1 MRKRTDRGLVSSAT
15 ARVVSWTL
23 LLTPAAIL
31 ALAATRYFSVV
42 LAMGS
47 AGAFIGGLLFARTRE
62 AWRPPVSAAIVVLYL
77 VALGWLWAFT
87 WSEPDRFA
95 RATRGLFLVV
105 AVGMLI
111 RHDLLRTGV
120 GPRRQAVSLCRGMR
134 ARTRWPQDPEAV
146 ATLPEVRALADAIR
160 DDPGPAIELLM
171 ADNRPEVRTAAFAA
185 LNGREAWRAAE
196 AAAVLNVVRRTEE
209 PAVRAVGVAAL
220 AGASDPGTLAGLAS
234 FLRDP
239 VPEVRQA
246 AAESLLAAG
255 ADHWPVVRELVRDA
269 LADQALAADGPL
281 PGAAGRLPAV
291 AVCDLTAW
299 ASEADPLA
307 GRSVRT
313 LIGHY
318 AAVLKAGVQPGLAG
332 ELGQHIIEP
341 NTPAALRV
349 ELAGLLRALG
359 MIPTDLLDR
368 MTDVDQPS
376 PIRLLAAEIL
386 LAADPENPDATDVLR
401 GLGRQSNRETSL
413 AVARLLQTYLGMDMG
428 LPDGQIAANSKV
440 AAEAARAV
448 FQWAT
453 GRPAPPPP
461 AEHGSAWV
469 TRPVSRP
476 ALPGLKKTALPPRT
490 QPPGGGGATW
500 APR

>member
-1 MRKRTDRGLVSSAT
+1 M
-15 ARVVSWTL
+15 
-23 LLTPAAIL
+23 
-31 ALAATRYFSVV
+31 
-42 LAMGS
+42 
-47 AGAFIGGLLFARTRE
+47 
-62 AWRPPVSAAIVVLYL
+62 
-77 VALGWLWAFT
+77 
-87 WSEPDRFA
+87 
-95 RATRGLFLVV
+95 V
-105 AVGMLI
+105 AVGILI
-111 RHDLLRTGV
+111 RHDLIRTGV
-120 GPRRQAVSLCRGMR
+120 GPRRQAVAICRGMR
-134 ARTRWPQDPEAV
+134 SRSHWPQDPEAV
-146 ATLPEVRALADAIR
+146 AALPEVRALAGAIR

-171 ADNRPEVRTAAFAA
+171 ADNRPQVRTAAFAA
-185 LNGREAWRAAE
+185 LQGRETWRPAE
-196 AAAVLNVVRRTEE
+196 AAAVLDVVRRTQE

-220 AGASDPGTLAGLAS
+220 AGAGDAGSLAGLAG

-255 ADHWPVVRELVRDA
+255 SDHWPVVRELVRDA
-269 LADQALAADGPL
+269 LADPALAADGSL
-281 PGAAGRLPAV
+281 PGAAGRLPPL

-299 ASEADPLA
+299 ASEVDPLA
-307 GRSVRT
+307 HRSIRT

-318 AAVLKAGVQPGLAG
+318 AVVLRAGIQPELAG
-332 ELGQHIIEP
+332 ELSQGVIDP
-341 NTPAALRV
+341 NTPPALRV

-359 MIPTDLLDR
+359 MIPPELLDR

-401 GLGRQSNRETSL
+401 GLGRQSNRETAL

-428 LPDGQIAANSKV
+428 LPDGHVAMNSKV

-461 AEHGSAWV
+461 SEHGSAWV

-490 QPPGGGGATW
+490 QPPGTGGATW
-500 APR
+500 VPR

>member
-1 MRKRTDRGLVSSAT
+1 MRKPSDRGLVSSAT
-15 ARVVSWTL
+15 ARVVSWIL
-23 LLTPAAIL
+23 LLTPSGIL
-31 ALAATRYFSVV
+31 ALSAARYFSVV
-42 LAMGS
+42 LA
-47 AGAFIGGLLFARTRE
+47 AGAAAAFVGGLLFARTRE

-87 WSEPDRFA
+87 WSQPDQFA

-105 AVGMLI
+105 AVGILI
-111 RHDLLRTGV
+111 RHDLIRTGV
-120 GPRRQAVSLCRGMR
+120 GPRRQAVAICRGMR
-134 ARTRWPQDPEAV
+134 ARTRWPQDPEAIT
-146 ATLPEVRALADAIR
+146 ALPEVRALADAIR

-171 ADNRPEVRTAAFAA
+171 TDTRPEVRTAAFAS
-185 LNGREAWRAAE
+185 LLGRDRWRPAE
-196 AAAVLNVVRRTEE
+196 AAAVLGVVRRTQE

-220 AGASDPGTLAGLAS
+220 AGAGDPGSLAGLAG

-269 LADQALAADGPL
+269 LADPALAADGPL
-281 PGAAGRLPAV
+281 PGASGRLPAL

-299 ASEADPLA
+299 ASEVDPLA
-307 GRSVRT
+307 HRSVRT

-318 AAVLKAGVQPGLAG
+318 AAVLRAGVQPELAG
-332 ELGQHIIEP
+332 ELGQSVIDP
-341 NTPAALRV
+341 NTPPALRV
-349 ELAGLLRALG
+349 ELAGLLRALE
-359 MIPTDLLDR
+359 MIPTELLDR

-401 GLGRQSNRETSL
+401 GLGRQSNRETAL

-428 LPDGQIAANSKV
+428 LPDGHVATNSKV
-440 AAEAARAV
+440 AAESARAV

-476 ALPGLKKTALPPRT
+476 ALPGLKKTALPPRI
-490 QPPGGGGATW
+490 QPPGTGGATW

>member
-1 MRKRTDRGLVSSAT
+1 MRKPSEHGLVGSAT
-15 ARVVSWTL
+15 RRVVSWTL
-23 LLTPAAIL
+23 LLTPSAIL
-31 ALAATRYFSVV
+31 ALSAARYGSVV
-42 LAMGS
+42 LAMGA
-47 AGAFIGGLLFARTRE
+47 AGAFIGGLLFARVRE
-62 AWRPPVSAAIVVLYL
+62 AWPPPLAAAIDVLSL
-77 VALGWLWAFT
+77 AARGGRWAST
-87 WSEPDRFA
+87 WSAPQRFA
-95 RATRGLFLVV
+95 RSARGLFLVV
-105 AVGMLI
+105 AVGILI
-111 RHDLLRTGV
+111 RHDLIRTGV
-120 GPRRQAVSLCRGMR
+120 GPRRQAVSICRGMR
-134 ARTRWPQDPEAV
+134 ARVRWPQDAEAV
-146 ATLPEVRALADAIR
+146 AALPEVRALAGAIR

-171 ADNRPEVRTAAFAA
+171 ADSRPEVRTAAFAA
-185 LNGREAWRAAE
+185 LHGRACWRPAE
-196 AAAVLNVVRRTEE
+196 AAAVLGVVRRTEE
-209 PAVRAVGVAAL
+209 PAVRAIGVAAL
-220 AGASDPGTLAGLAS
+220 AGAGDPGSLAGLAG

-255 ADHWPVVRELVRDA
+255 SDHWPVVRELVRDA
-269 LADQALAADGPL
+269 LADPALAADGPL

-299 ASEADPLA
+299 ATEADPLA
-307 GRSVRT
+307 ERSART

-318 AAVLKAGVQPGLAG
+318 ATVLKAGTQPELAG
-332 ELGQHIIEP
+332 ELGQSVIDP
-341 NTPAALRV
+341 NTPPALRV
-349 ELAGLLRALG
+349 ELAGLLRGLG
-359 MIPTDLLDR
+359 MIPADLLDR

-386 LAADPENPDATDVLR
+386 LATDPENPDATDVLR
-401 GLGRQSNRETSL
+401 GLGRQSNRETAL

-428 LPDGQIAANSKV
+428 LPAGHVAANSKV

-461 AEHGSAWV
+461 SEHGSAWV
-469 TRPVSRP
+469 TRPVSQP

-490 QPPGGGGATW
+490 QPPGTGGTAW